1 MIRRAVPADADAICA
16 IWNPII
22 RDTLITFNNVP
33 KTSADLTQ
41 LIAER
46 PVWVAQQDDQ
56 VAGFALYEQFRGGP
70 GYAHTA
76 EHSIFIADGARGTGI
91 GRALMTQLMDHA
103 KSHQIHSIVAALS
116 ATNADGMAFHEK
128 MGFVQTARVPQA
140 GCKFDQW
147 IDLIL
152 MQKML

>member
-22 RDTLITFNNVP
+22 RDTLITFNSVP

-56 VAGFALYEQFRGGP
+56 IMGFALYEQFRGGP

-116 ATNADGMAFHEK
+116 ATNADGVAFHEK
-128 MGFVQTARVPQA
+128 MGFAQTARVPQA
-140 GCKFDQW
+140 GRKFDQW

-152 MQKML
+152 MQKIL